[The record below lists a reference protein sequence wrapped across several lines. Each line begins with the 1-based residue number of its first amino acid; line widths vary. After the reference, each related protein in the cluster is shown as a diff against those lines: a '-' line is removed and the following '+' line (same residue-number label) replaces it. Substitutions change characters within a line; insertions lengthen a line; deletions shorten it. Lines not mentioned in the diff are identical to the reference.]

1 MKNKIFDSSGRLCEE
16 AYLSTTVALKIVDEN
31 GKTIW
36 VYWNPNSKNP
46 VAAAVNNL
54 YFYNHAVAKHKAR
67 LGFPE
72 LSPATELA
80 SFIDLFMGYASMSG
94 DLSDKALAAEMYI
107 KYKELYKTLTGFEF
121 NEKSPRS
128 FSGSPIPFHPKCFDI
143 ELPQQKNTCTNGVL
157 HKAADYDFTRLS
169 GQNEFALKWGS
180 LQFPDPEVAHPNISG

>member
-1 MKNKIFDSSGRLCEE
+1 MENQIFDKGGCLREE

-54 YFYNHAVAKHKAR
+54 HFYNHVVPNHKAR

-94 DLSDKALAAEMYI
+94 DVSDKALAAEMYI

-128 FSGSPIPFHPKCFDI
+128 FSGSPIPFHPRCFDL